1 MIRYELKQ
9 KLNELARQ
17 DFDLTEMVE
26 RYEYAK
32 RYRQNSGAEIMMD
45 IGTRI
50 LKNDLSSGVY
60 GTAKDKRNFD
70 NIINR
75 NLFAKKS
82 RLIAHDINVRLHN
95 PINTNPISQDVLEA
109 EVNYSLDLHR
119 LIRSTDGSITN
130 NQYWGIGY
138 VKTGWDKY
146 YFAPGWETGKPTA
159 RVCDSRKMYIS
170 PHVTDD
176 YQKDNHEYWEV
187 FTYEKR
193 ILKKKLKAGEF
204 GGNIGDI
211 DELLKKIDNHHEI
224 NNLIHQEYGYGEF
237 IDVVVCQYY
246 NPYSFTM
253 RAIKDYVSDD
263 EPLIEVI
270 ESELLAEIGQDK
282 VELLDDVDD
291 DTLLPEGLRASAPYE
306 RRIDSWFEMIF
317 IPSLSVVL
325 KHPDCVGDVSEYI
338 TYAGRNN
345 PDSSY
350 PFSDAFDQAQL
361 LEIHSIAMTM
371 RIIASI
377 KLFKSIPWFDPTGI
391 QNGQNFIDN
400 WENWNTPLVISE
412 EWWEKNPDGKLPFG
426 WIKPPQGGIDL
437 ERLEMSMESQIDSNT
452 QNPAVMQG
460 QSTGSHASARQT
472 QTLTSNA
479 LNSAKVDYYPYE
491 LMITEFAER
500 LKNKIAENKLRP
512 HRFNYMG
519 KTITINDEGGD
530 INLMDAA
537 PNCMAVVRE
546 ADNDE
551 SIETNKEM
559 RIENLLMNG
568 QLPYNYAISNMGL
581 DNPEQIISQM
591 EEQNQAMAILK
602 QIQELNQINPQAGQ
616 MIIQEIQQ
624 ASQKAMAEG
633 AQLENDT
640 VQQPPSQQQ

>member
-1 MIRYELKQ
+1 MIRQGIKE
-9 KLNELARQ
+9 KLNELAWQ
-17 DFDLTEMVE
+17 DFDVTEMIE
-26 RYEYAK
+26 RYDHAK
-32 RYRQNSGAEIMMD
+32 RYRQNSGAETMMD

-50 LKNDLSSGVY
+50 LKNELSNGVFN
-60 GTAKDKRNFD
+60 TAKDKRNFD

-82 RLIAHDINVRLHN
+82 RLIAHDINIRLHN
-95 PINTNPISQDVLEA
+95 PINTNPVSQDVLEA

-119 LIRSTDGSITN
+119 LIRRTDGCITN

-146 YFAPGWETGKPTA
+146 YYAPGWETGKPTV
-159 RVCDSRKMYIS
+159 RVCDSRKMFMS
-170 PHVTDD
+170 PDVTDD
-176 YQKDNHEYWEV
+176 YQKDNKEYWEV
-187 FTYEKR
+187 FTYRKD

-204 GGNIGDI
+204 GVVGEDI
-211 DELLKKIDNHHEI
+211 DKLMERIDNHHEI
-224 NNLIHQEYGYGEF
+224 NNLIQQEYGYGEF

-253 RAIKDYVSDD
+253 RSIKDYVSED

-270 ESELLAEIGQDK
+270 ESELLAEVGVDNAG
-282 VELLDDVDD
+282 LLDDMDD
-291 DTLLPEGLRASAPYE
+291 DSLLPEGLRASAPYE
-306 RRIDSWFEMIF
+306 RRFDSWFEFVF
-317 IPSLSVVL
+317 IPGLSIVL
-325 KHPDCVGDVSEYI
+325 QRPDCKGDVSEYI

-377 KLFKSIPWFDPTGI
+377 KLFKSIPWFDPSGI
-391 QNGQNFIDN
+391 ENGDEFINN
-400 WENWNTPLVISE
+400 WQSWDQPLVIKDD
-412 EWWEKNPDGKLPFG
+412 WWEHNADGKLPFG

-479 LNSAKVDYYPYE
+479 LNSARVDYYPYE
-491 LMITEFAER
+491 LMITELSER
-500 LKNKIAENKLRP
+500 LKNMIAENKIRP

-519 KTITINDEGGD
+519 EQITVNDEGGD
-530 INLMDAA
+530 IQLMDAA
-537 PNCMAVVRE
+537 PNCMVIVRE

-551 SIETNKEM
+551 SIEASKEM
-559 RIENLLMNG
+559 RIQELLLAG

-581 DNPEQIISQM
+581 EHPEQIISDMQ
-591 EEQNQAMAILK
+591 EQNQAMEILK
-602 QIQELNQINPQAGQ
+602 QIQELNQVNPQAGQ

-624 ASQKAMAEG
+624 ATQKAMAEG

-640 VQQPPSQQQ
+640 AQPPPPQQ